1 VVVIIISFLSSS
13 SSSLLNSAT
22 IAYSSSHSS
31 YAPSCITY
39 TPYKRL
45 ISVMCGSVTLT
56 QIYTQLKDE
65 SVLKTEGH
73 TKKGVWLLNASLQI
87 AKKFKNYY

>member
-1 VVVIIISFLSSS
+1 
-13 SSSLLNSAT
+13 
-22 IAYSSSHSS
+22 
-31 YAPSCITY
+31 
-39 TPYKRL
+39 
-45 ISVMCGSVTLT
+45 MCGSVTLT